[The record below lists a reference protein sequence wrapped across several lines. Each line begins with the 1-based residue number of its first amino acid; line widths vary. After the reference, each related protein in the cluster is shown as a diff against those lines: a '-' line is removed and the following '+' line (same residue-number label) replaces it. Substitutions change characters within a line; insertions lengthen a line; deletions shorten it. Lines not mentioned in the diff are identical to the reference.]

1 MPPFLLI
8 THHFVY
14 TPLFETFADC
24 CFEEISEDWV
34 CSVKNNC
41 LVCLFVCLFFLWPSN
56 LIN

>member
-8 THHFVY
+8 THRFAY

-24 CFEEISEDWV
+24 CLEEISEDWV
-34 CSVKNNC
+34 CSVENNC
-41 LVCLFVCLFFLWPSN
+41 FVCLFVCFLWPSN